1 MTCWGTKLSR
11 LISCIVRS
19 VVKSNKLLTGSKIIE
34 NLYEELEHV
43 IMMLLF
49 RLSIE
54 YKEEEFGPINALEL
68 RGYVQPFFRFFSFS
82 NPPAQAEN
90 SRFPTIE
97 RCSAENTEK
106 GANTLLPEY
115 CQRH

>member
-1 MTCWGTKLSR
+1 MKLGNKVTCWGTKLSR
-11 LISCIVRS
+11 LISCLVRI
-19 VVKSNKLLTGSKIIE
+19 VVKSNKLLTGSKFTK
-34 NLYEELEHV
+34 NLNEEHEHL

-54 YKEEEFGPINALEL
+54 YKEEYFGQINAPVL

-97 RCSAENTEK
+97 SLEVH
-106 GANTLLPEY
+106 P
-115 CQRH
+115 